1 MVDNVSEFFPGIAEG
16 LVPEKISYLR
26 IQRRMQD
33 MLRKGESI
41 RDIVHIL
48 EGLEEETEG
57 KGK

>member
-1 MVDNVSEFFPGIAEG
+1 
-16 LVPEKISYLR
+16 
-26 IQRRMQD
+26 MQD